1 MSAKGNPKFS
11 CPSILSHSN
20 SESLGACSK
29 TDSREKL
36 FVSSLKTVNVS
47 VNTEIPMDLS
57 YDLRK
62 GVRDYFHFYEQ
73 MDYDDDT
80 SSTMSVDDLTYSTLI
95 NDEVVDN
102 GERHAGLKPCDT
114 GLETCDELKPTRHG
128 NELLNNSIQSAIERG
143 DSGIDNLTCLSGDDT
158 KLGTDH
164 TKADVYESSND
175 MSESKSINENQS
187 ESDMDLIEDISS
199 DDEIYSDTDD
209 GEYFST
215 EESLE
220 ETLEIELLSTSSP
233 CTVVSFQNKHS
244 LTDLD
249 PSTALRSSEV
259 PDPWDRWEDVDLVS
273 FCVFDEMPMEIYDQ
287 NAVHSGPVGF
297 VSSSVDIVDYVEDI
311 LRRHP
316 LLEHLLFA
324 KSPDCDDA
332 VSFCSILTDKLQY
345 CQSDTSDSVRYFSN
359 VSFKAMNAKQRFFDA
374 AFNNEPCNGSTCINS
389 YNANSAPKYQL
400 FDVIN
405 SNIQNKNVLNNAE
418 ATAVS
423 NIPSKVSSKMFSP
436 TIFLQYEK
444 DEYESY
450 DNDNSYRKVPAT
462 NTYGITTNSGKGNV
476 EDVIVKYLINRKDDV
491 IPCSETIV
499 IMTVFCGH
507 ILYMIWKSYVNLC
520 AGESEKVVLG
530 NIIMKYY
537 FPEVVNLLKECVE
550 CYMTIVISCVM
561 RAQKLKN
568 LISILWLKGHRNV
581 NGRSWFRNSDHA
593 RSMIRLT
600 M

>member
-1 MSAKGNPKFS
+1 MSTKGNPKFS

-20 SESLGACSK
+20 SKSLRACSK

-36 FVSSLKTVNVS
+36 FDSSLKTVNVS

-57 YDLRK
+57 YGPRK

-80 SSTMSVDDLTYSTLI
+80 SSTMSVDDLTYSTLF

-128 NELLNNSIQSAIERG
+128 NELLDNSIQSAGTKES
-143 DSGIDNLTCLSGDDT
+143 SGIDNIAYLSGDDT
-158 KLGTDH
+158 GGIGH
-164 TKADVYESSND
+164 TQVYESRENMLD
-175 MSESKSINENQS
+175 SKSISENQS

-209 GEYFST
+209 EEYFST

-220 ETLEIELLSTSSP
+220 EILDFGTFTSSP

-249 PSTALRSSEV
+249 PGTALRSSEV
-259 PDPWDRWEDVDLVS
+259 PDPWDKWEDVDLVS
-273 FCVFDEMPMEIYDQ
+273 LCVFDEMPMEIYDQ
-287 NAVHSGPVGF
+287 NAVHSSPVGF

-311 LRRHP
+311 LRRHSS
-316 LLEHLLFA
+316 LEHLLFA

-345 CQSDTSDSVRYFSN
+345 CQSDTPDSVRYFSN
-359 VSFKAMNAKQRFFDA
+359 DSFKAINAKQRFFDA

-389 YNANSAPKYQL
+389 CNANSAPKHQL

-423 NIPSKVSSKMFSP
+423 NIPSKVSRKMFSP
-436 TIFLQYEK
+436 TIFLQNEK

-450 DNDNSYRKVPAT
+450 DNDNSYRKVPAI
-462 NTYGITTNSGKGNV
+462 NMYGINTISGKGNV
-476 EDVIVKYLINRKDDV
+476 EDIMIKYLIIRKDEV

-499 IMTVFCGH
+499 IMTVFYGP
-507 ILYMIWKSYVNLC
+507 ILYMIWKPYVNLC
-520 AGESEKVVLG
+520 AGESERVVLG
-530 NIIMKYY
+530 NLIMKYY

-550 CYMTIVISCVM
+550 CYMTIVISCV
-561 RAQKLKN
+561 Q
-568 LISILWLKGHRNV
+568 IS
-581 NGRSWFRNSDHA
+581 S
-593 RSMIRLT
+593 
-600 M
+600 

>member
-1 MSAKGNPKFS
+1 M
-11 CPSILSHSN
+11 
-20 SESLGACSK
+20 GACSK

-36 FVSSLKTVNVS
+36 FDSSLKTVNVS

-62 GVRDYFHFYEQ
+62 RVRDYFHFYEQ

-80 SSTMSVDDLTYSTLI
+80 SSTMSVDDLTYSTLF

-128 NELLNNSIQSAIERG
+128 NELLDNSIQSAVTKEN
-143 DSGIDNLTCLSGDDT
+143 SGIDNIAYLSGDDT
-158 KLGTDH
+158 GGTGH
-164 TKADVYESSND
+164 TQVYESRENMLD
-175 MSESKSINENQS
+175 SKSISENQS

-220 ETLEIELLSTSSP
+220 EILDFGSFTSSP

-249 PSTALRSSEV
+249 PGTALRSSEV

-273 FCVFDEMPMEIYDQ
+273 LCVFDEMPMEIYDQ
-287 NAVHSGPVGF
+287 NAVHSNPIGF

-311 LRRHP
+311 LRRHS

-345 CQSDTSDSVRYFSN
+345 CQSDTPDSVRYFSN
-359 VSFKAMNAKQRFFDA
+359 DSFKAMNAKQRFFDA
-374 AFNNEPCNGSTCINS
+374 AFNNEPCNGSTYINS
-389 YNANSAPKYQL
+389 CNANSAPKHQL

-405 SNIQNKNVLNNAE
+405 CNIQNKNVLNNAD

-423 NIPSKVSSKMFSP
+423 NIPSKVSRKMFSP

-450 DNDNSYRKVPAT
+450 DNDNSYRKVPAI
-462 NTYGITTNSGKGNV
+462 NTYGITTISGKGNV
-476 EDVIVKYLINRKDDV
+476 EDIMINCLIIRKNDV
-491 IPCSETIV
+491 IPYSETIV
-499 IMTVFCGH
+499 IMTIFYGH

-530 NIIMKYY
+530 NLIMKYY

-550 CYMTIVISCVM
+550 CYMTIVVYCIM
-561 RAQKLKN
+561 MAQKLKN

-581 NGRSWFRNSDHA
+581 NGRSWFRNNDHV

>member
-20 SESLGACSK
+20 SKSLRACSK

-36 FVSSLKTVNVS
+36 FDSSLKTVNVS

-57 YDLRK
+57 YGPRK
-62 GVRDYFHFYEQ
+62 RVRDYLHFYEQ

-80 SSTMSVDDLTYSTLI
+80 SSTMSVDDLTYSTLF

-128 NELLNNSIQSAIERG
+128 NELLNDSIQSAIERG
-143 DSGIDNLTCLSGDDT
+143 DSGIDNIAYLSGDDT
-158 KLGTDH
+158 GGTGH
-164 TKADVYESSND
+164 TQVYESRENMLD
-175 MSESKSINENQS
+175 SKSISENQS
-187 ESDMDLIEDISS
+187 ESDMDLKEDISS
-199 DDEIYSDTDD
+199 NDEIYSDTDD
-209 GEYFST
+209 GEYFLT

-220 ETLEIELLSTSSP
+220 EILDFGTFTSSP
-233 CTVVSFQNKHS
+233 CTVVSFQDKHN

-249 PSTALRSSEV
+249 PGTALRSSEV

-273 FCVFDEMPMEIYDQ
+273 FYVFDEMPMEIYDQ
-287 NAVHSGPVGF
+287 NAVHSNPVGF

-311 LRRHP
+311 LRRHS
-316 LLEHLLFA
+316 LLKHLLFA

-345 CQSDTSDSVRYFSN
+345 CQSDTPDSVRYLSN

-389 YNANSAPKYQL
+389 HNANSAPKHQL

-405 SNIQNKNVLNNAE
+405 SNIQNKNVLNNAD

-423 NIPSKVSSKMFSP
+423 NIPSKVFRKMFSP
-436 TIFLQYEK
+436 TIFLQNEK

-450 DNDNSYRKVPAT
+450 DNDNSYRKVPAI
-462 NTYGITTNSGKGNV
+462 NTYGITTISGKGNV
-476 EDVIVKYLINRKDDV
+476 GDVIVKYLIIRKDGV

-499 IMTVFCGH
+499 IMTAF
-507 ILYMIWKSYVNLC
+507 
-520 AGESEKVVLG
+520 
-530 NIIMKYY
+530 
-537 FPEVVNLLKECVE
+537 
-550 CYMTIVISCVM
+550 
-561 RAQKLKN
+561 
-568 LISILWLKGHRNV
+568 
-581 NGRSWFRNSDHA
+581 
-593 RSMIRLT
+593 
-600 M
+600 